1 MEFGI
6 VACEL
11 CHQRIHALLKV
22 AHLRIALFYHRHRYG
37 ILPVRLNDTLAL
49 GSRFLHLADVFQ
61 LQQSSVV
68 SDIYVFYVMHREYL
82 RVEVDV
88 VSVYAVP
95 HAQCLKNDIVVADSL
110 LYVGICY
117 TSRCSPCGI
126 GQYGDLCLG
135 KSAVVNHRHL
145 WQLLQPLAN
154 HVAHQPGCL
163 LRLAAGHIDVKGGN
177 VECAY
182 LHYLRAF
189 HSLRHEPHGT
199 VDFLVHL
206 YKQQTHVAARTECES
221 YYSRISAR

>member
-61 LQQSSVV
+61 LQQSSVAA
-68 SDIYVFYVMHREYL
+68 DIYVFYVTHREYL

-110 LYVGICY
+110 L
-117 TSRCSPCGI
+117 
-126 GQYGDLCLG
+126 
-135 KSAVVNHRHL
+135 
-145 WQLLQPLAN
+145 
-154 HVAHQPGCL
+154 
-163 LRLAAGHIDVKGGN
+163 
-177 VECAY
+177 
-182 LHYLRAF
+182 
-189 HSLRHEPHGT
+189 
-199 VDFLVHL
+199 
-206 YKQQTHVAARTECES
+206 
-221 YYSRISAR
+221 